1 MTITYEKYENRAGY
15 RRDEDLNKQIISL
28 ARRHKFYYENIKYGV
43 MGMGNSIW
51 NVNKPFQI
59 LLCIKYGRKHRKVL
73 GFMIYSVNRLQKC
86 NERMLNE
93 LEYWLVDDKYRGQGI
108 GKTLYE
114 KMVDDCGTMDIK
126 NMSVMFKKDNMKL
139 CNLYSSLGYKF
150 VSTYDG
156 VDTQECMNG
165 QTDHNKWYR
174 IEFREFI
181 VPYKKDYRI
190 IVLVKD

>member
-1 MTITYEKYENRAGY
+1 
-15 RRDEDLNKQIISL
+15 
-28 ARRHKFYYENIKYGV
+28 
-43 MGMGNSIW
+43 
-51 NVNKPFQI
+51 
-59 LLCIKYGRKHRKVL
+59 
-73 GFMIYSVNRLQKC
+73 
-86 NERMLNE
+86 MLNE

-114 KMVDDCGTMDIK
+114 KMVDDCSTMDIK

-139 CNLYSSLGYKF
+139 CNLYSSLGYEF

-156 VDTQECMNG
+156 VDTQKCMNG